1 MKLFLKTAGGIGN
14 IRIRGAID
22 TRELPPA
29 LARRVRTVFAPERLD
44 ALARPGD
51 PGQMADGL
59 QYEVDVVRGDR
70 ARRLLIDESSAP
82 DDLIDTLQDLVQE
95 IVRRKKGR

>member
-22 TRELPPA
+22 TQELPPA

-44 ALARPGD
+44 ALARPG
-51 PGQMADGL
+51 QMADGL

-70 ARRLLIDESSAP
+70 VRRLLIDESSAP